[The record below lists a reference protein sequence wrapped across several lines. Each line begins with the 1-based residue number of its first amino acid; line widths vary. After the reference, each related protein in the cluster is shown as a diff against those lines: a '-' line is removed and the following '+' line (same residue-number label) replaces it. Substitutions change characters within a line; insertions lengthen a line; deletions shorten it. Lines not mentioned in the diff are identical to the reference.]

1 MHFDHDKLDYH
12 LHVYHNWFDDYIYA
26 QTLDRYKDFRL
37 VQYTQDKARF
47 YGAEGEIGYQIT
59 PIYKISALAITCAV
73 RLMPRAMLHVFRL
86 VV

>member
-1 MHFDHDKLDYH
+1 MHFDNDKLDYH

-59 PIYKISALAITCAV
+59 PMYKISAFGDYV
-73 RLMPRAMLHVFRL
+73 RGKIDAEAMLHVFRL
-86 VV
+86 GV